1 MSRKQ
6 LIITNLILFVIIGFL
21 FSCAVQINSER
32 SFIPLGMVFTLLG
45 LSNFLLFLTYQRTRK
60 LVAIIYMIIAA
71 SFWVISGTVLI
82 QGV

>member
-32 SFIPLGMVFTLLG
+32 SFIPLGMVFILLG

-71 SFWVISGTVLI
+71 SFWVLSGTVLI